1 MEQQISHEVISR
13 SIYDQDLEYL
23 VNVVERANIDIG
35 ITLLVKG
42 LLVSGMLVS
51 NKKYYTQVSDDLQ
64 LSGDIGASIAEYF
77 KERAKNF
84 DVEKTEYSEPS
95 FMNLIKVSFLK
106 GDGQMGSMKG
116 ACLRLKIEEVDGYF
130 LGGSQFE

>member
-1 MEQQISHEVISR
+1 MEQQISQEVISR

-35 ITLLVKG
+35 VTLLVKG

-51 NKKYYTQVSDDLQ
+51 NKKYYTQVGDDLQ
-64 LSGDIGASIAEYF
+64 SAGGIGASVAEYF
-77 KERAKNF
+77 TKRAESF
-84 DVEKTEYSEPS
+84 DVEKPEYSEPS

-106 GDGQMGSMKG
+106 GDGHMGSMKG

-130 LGGSQFE
+130 LGSSQFE